1 VNKSA
6 TKMGK
11 RGFEEAP
18 DSTDETHFASVGG
31 AESGAPD
38 AMAGSGGAGADALGG
53 GGAGI
58 DADPELAE
66 VVAGWHTLTPA
77 ARRVVLGIV
86 DDARARAARG

>member
-1 VNKSA
+1 MNKSA

-38 AMAGSGGAGADALGG
+38 ATAGSGGAGADAP
-53 GGAGI
+53 GGADDG
-58 DADPELAE
+58 LAA

-86 DDARARAARG
+86 DDARARAARD